1 MKPKFRSLLILC
13 FVALLTS
20 LAFWG
25 CGGGSDGGSSS
36 PEPTVS
42 YSPVADYYNLVW
54 VRSDKSLRC
63 GVASNNEIDGDY
75 EVAPPEDKNYTMGQF
90 AYNAKIEEYFY
101 GTEVHQASGVTNHTL
116 HNPRQIRKYKDFA
129 GSNAPEDPRG
139 LFTFVNDGDFN
150 TINNEDVEY
159 PKEIRIQ
166 EPADGEEIEAGRS
179 FKVRWEADDS
189 EYLYFVMVEYA
200 EVSNDGTITRGWTSE
215 DMRSLNW
222 ADPLSIYSFIAGKTL
237 TDKEISVPAALFTT
251 QGAVNV
257 SVYGFLPN
265 KFRYDSVSK
274 VGYELLPMGKQT
286 VRINIVP

>member
-1 MKPKFRSLLILC
+1 MKPKIRSLLILT

-20 LAFWG
+20 LALWG

-36 PEPTVS
+36 PEPTIS

-90 AYNAKIEEYFY
+90 AYNAKIDEYFY

-116 HNPRQIRKYKDFA
+116 HNPRQIRRYKDFA

-139 LFTFVNDGDFN
+139 LFTFVDDGDFN
-150 TINNEDVEY
+150 TLNNESVEY

-166 EPADGEEIEAGRS
+166 EPFDGEEIEAGRS
-179 FKVRWEADDS
+179 FKIRWEADDS

-200 EVSNDGTITRGWTSE
+200 EVADDGTITRGWSSE

-222 ADPLSIYSFIAGKTL
+222 ADPLSVYNFMAGKTL
-237 TDKEISVPAALFTT
+237 TDKEISVPAAIFTT

-265 KFRYDSVSK
+265 KFQYDSVSK

-286 VRINIVP
+286 VRINIIP